1 MIELK
6 KNCSDAKVILDLSGT
21 ENLTEIPK
29 HAFEGNTSYFTDN
42 LVGVVLPNTVISI
55 GSDSFGN
62 TGITE
67 ISIPASVKS
76 IESYA
81 FGSCKNLASVK
92 LPDGLTSIDGL
103 AFRYCY
109 SLKSIVIPDSVT
121 TLVCG
126 TFEDCSSLTEV
137 VLGSGITE
145 IPETI
150 FCGWS
155 SLETVHIPTTVKKIG
170 AGAFQCALD
179 AAEKSFTVKYAGTVE
194 EWNNIYVDMNESSI
208 MTSRATNA
216 SLLKATIFCLA
227 DGKSGTYEEL
237 KNMGQ

>member
-6 KNCSDAKVILDLSGT
+6 KSCSDAKVILDLSGT

-42 LVGVVLPNTVISI
+42 LVGVVLPNTVTSI

-76 IESYA
+76 IEDYV
-81 FGSCKNLASVK
+81 FGRCKNLVSVK
-92 LPDGLTSIDGL
+92 LPDGLTSIGGF
-103 AFRYCY
+103 AFRVCY

-121 TLVCG
+121 TLKVG
-126 TFEDCSSLTEV
+126 AFEDCSALTDV
-137 VLGSGITE
+137 VIGSGITE
-145 IPETI
+145 IPETM

-155 SLETVHIPTTVKKIG
+155 SLETVHIPASVKKIG
-170 AGAFQCALD
+170 AGAFQCASD
-179 AAEKSFTVKYAGTVE
+179 ATEKSFTIKYAGTVD
-194 EWNNIYVDMNESSI
+194 EWNNIDVNMNESSV
-208 MTSRATNA
+208 MTSGATNT
-216 SLLKATIFCLA
+216 SLLKATVVCTN
-227 DGKSGTYEEL
+227 GKGTYEEL
-237 KNMGQ
+237 KEMGQ

>member
-6 KNCSDAKVILDLSGT
+6 KTCPDAKVILDLSGT

-29 HAFEGNTSYFTDN
+29 SAFEGNTSHFTDN
-42 LVGVVLPNTVISI
+42 LVGVVLPNTVTSI
-55 GSDSFGN
+55 GEDSFGN

-76 IESYA
+76 IEDYA
-81 FGSCKNLASVK
+81 FGRCRNLASVK
-92 LPDGLTSIDGL
+92 LPNGLTSIGGL

-109 SLKSIVIPDSVT
+109 SLKSIVIPNSVT
-121 TLVCG
+121 TLECG

-137 VLGSGITE
+137 VIGSGVTE
-145 IPETI
+145 IQETV

-155 SLETVHIPTTVKKIG
+155 SLETVHIPVSVTKIG

-179 AAEKSFTVKYAGTVE
+179 AAGKSFTIKYAGTVE
-194 EWNNIYVDMNESSI
+194 QWNNIDVNMNASSI
-208 MTSRATNA
+208 MTSGTTNA
-216 SLLKATIFCLA
+216 PLLKATIVCLA
-227 DGKSGTYEEL
+227 DGTTGTYEEL
-237 KNMGQ
+237 KNIGQ